1 MMVAIPVAAT
11 IPVAKVTRQRGRP
24 IASDA
29 GTART
34 IEVGGA
40 VAAFGPVAIPEITRE
55 RGWPVATHPWPV
67 AAATWT
73 VASQITRQR
82 RGTID
87 VAQARAIAT
96 ATTGPVPTDV
106 SGKRGRPIATATA
119 GQARRRERGLRGR
132 AEARPIPGQRVRAA
146 NARTIPT
153 TQLPTT
159 DLART
164 RWQRRTVAESA
175 TGTARVSATKRAATG
190 VASGEAVEAG
200 LRSGLCRRQTGP
212 TAGSTGSLRPG
223 IIPWQSP
230 AARTHSAKPRA
241 RHAARKRG
249 WRLRTCRGVGQRG
262 PRGIRPLHRA
272 DAGPLKV
279 RRLRPSHATHATHA
293 TALSDGSWPHVR
305 GAVGL
310 KLTAARARPCLRH
323 LGPCLGHARP
333 ALRPCLRHLR
343 PGCRHL
349 RPRCGTS
356 HRLRSATPTPTST
369 GTAHRRPSLGRARDE
384 QGHDHHPRTAST
396 QPHGQLPPR
405 ERPEPQSVKHRRE
418 PTMYETHRETVR
430 LTARACPSQPL
441 DRQALDRQALVR
453 AACER

>member
-1 MMVAIPVAAT
+1 MFSTVPEETVFVPAGSEVSTTGDDPVVFATMRDLEVAQPHLLYAWTAPSNGFEEPDEGRIKDVSQDLALDNEVVKVFESNPVEPGDSFYMGFQESLGGCIIRLDVVADVDVVEIVAVEVATVPVAIVPVAGTVAPDSRTPRAMMVAIPVAAT

-96 ATTGPVPTDV
+96 ATTGTVPTDV
-106 SGKRGRPIATATA
+106 SRKRGRPIPTATA

-132 AEARPIPGQRVRAA
+132 AEAGPIPGQRVRAA
-146 NARTIPT
+146 NARTIPA
-153 TQLPTT
+153 TQLPTA

-175 TGTARVSATKRAATG
+175 TGTARVSATKPAATG

-230 AARTHSAKPRA
+230 AAARTHSAKPRA

-249 WRLRTCRGVGQRG
+249 WRLRTCRWR
-262 PRGIRPLHRA
+262 
-272 DAGPLKV
+272 
-279 RRLRPSHATHATHA
+279 
-293 TALSDGSWPHVR
+293 W
-305 GAVGL
+305 
-310 KLTAARARPCLRH
+310 
-323 LGPCLGHARP
+323 
-333 ALRPCLRHLR
+333 
-343 PGCRHL
+343 
-349 RPRCGTS
+349 
-356 HRLRSATPTPTST
+356 
-369 GTAHRRPSLGRARDE
+369 
-384 QGHDHHPRTAST
+384 
-396 QPHGQLPPR
+396 
-405 ERPEPQSVKHRRE
+405 
-418 PTMYETHRETVR
+418 
-430 LTARACPSQPL
+430 
-441 DRQALDRQALVR
+441 
-453 AACER
+453 